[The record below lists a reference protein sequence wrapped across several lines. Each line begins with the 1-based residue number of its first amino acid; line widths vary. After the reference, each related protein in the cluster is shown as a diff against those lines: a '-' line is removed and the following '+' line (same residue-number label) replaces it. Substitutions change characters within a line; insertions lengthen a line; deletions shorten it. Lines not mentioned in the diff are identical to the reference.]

1 MHMLVG
7 LLLTRFLKRAHETG
21 GFLPRIPGK
30 FEVIHT
36 MPGRIRFRIPMLEGQ
51 DNEVIDAV
59 RKELIR
65 LPEIN
70 RVDVNPVSGSL
81 VSEYNIEK
89 INASIICGIL
99 LKLLGLEDA
108 LNTQPQSL
116 TQKEL
121 KLIGS
126 SLNRQIYNST
136 AGIIDLTSAL
146 ATTIFVL
153 GLYKIIVQQD
163 RNMPSGFSLLWWA
176 YVIFQS
182 GNR

>member
-1 MHMLVG
+1 
-7 LLLTRFLKRAHETG
+7 
-21 GFLPRIPGK
+21 
-30 FEVIHT
+30 
-36 MPGRIRFRIPMLEGQ
+36 MLENQ
-51 DNEVIDAV
+51 DNKVIDAV
-59 RKELIR
+59 KKELIR
-65 LPEIN
+65 VPEIN

-81 VSEYNIEK
+81 VLEYNDED
-89 INASIICGIL
+89 INAYMICGIL

-108 LNTQPQSL
+108 LNVQPKSL
-116 TQKEL
+116 AQKEL
-121 KLIGS
+121 SLIGS

-146 ATTIFVL
+146 ASTIFVL
-153 GLYKIIVQQD
+153 GLYKIIVQHD